1 MASHER
7 AGMSW
12 WLCGRVSPR
21 RLAVPCPSLLWARCA
36 VPLPLA
42 LSSPLHC
49 VQTPRKIPKGC
60 TAQCRLWGSLE
71 LTVLLGKWSR
81 GPPSRCAIKG
91 MINDRWSVIRTRA
104 LWVPVVKDLCSIRTL
119 HSNQC
124 LGKLYNL
131 IPVMYSVTEIL
142 LCHQHTNKNHS
153 LSLFV
158 NQLFGPQ
165 DIPSCGNSVGT
176 VIGDWK

>member
-21 RLAVPCPSLLWARCA
+21 RLAVPCLSLLWARCA
-36 VPLPLA
+36 VPPPFGSLLP
-42 LSSPLHC
+42 SPLC
-49 VQTPRKIPKGC
+49 ASSKEDSQGLYSPV
-60 TAQCRLWGSLE
+60 
-71 LTVLLGKWSR
+71 
-81 GPPSRCAIKG
+81 PPLRDPGAYCLVREMKHRPAIQVCYQRHDK
-91 MINDRWSVIRTRA
+91 WSVIHARA
-104 LWVPVVKDLCSIRTL
+104 LWVPVVKGLCSIRTS

-131 IPVMYSVTEIL
+131 IPVMYSVIEIL
-142 LCHQHTNKNHS
+142 PCHQHTKNHS

-165 DIPSCGNSVGT
+165 DIPSCGNSVPT